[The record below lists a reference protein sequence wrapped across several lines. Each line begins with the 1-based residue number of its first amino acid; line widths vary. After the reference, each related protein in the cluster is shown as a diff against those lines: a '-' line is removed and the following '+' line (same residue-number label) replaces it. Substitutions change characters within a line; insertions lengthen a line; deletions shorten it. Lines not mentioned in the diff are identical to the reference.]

1 MEFSWI
7 VLPIFAM
14 IGSRRSTIASD
25 GVDLH
30 NGRCV
35 GSDFLLI

>member
-1 MEFSWI
+1 MEFSLI

-14 IGSRRSTIASD
+14 IGSSRSTIASD

-30 NGRCV
+30 DGRCI
-35 GSDFLLI
+35 GSNFLLI